1 MAKIVAKALVRN
13 SKGLYLV
20 LHRGN
25 THPRFP
31 GHIDF
36 PGGEVEPKET
46 PEAAVMREI
55 QEETGLSVDSEKLK
69 KLFAK
74 QYQQTTHVLFEAK
87 LAEPD
92 AKVFLSWEH
101 ESYRWITPEEL
112 KSLPKFPGADPY
124 YTDVV
129 NYVAG
134 ENWAWLIVSQKAV
147 V

>member
-1 MAKIVAKALVRN
+1 MVKVVAKALVRN
-13 SKGLYLV
+13 SEGLYLV
-20 LHRGN
+20 LYRGN
-25 THPRFP
+25 THPLFP

-55 QEETGLSVDSEKLK
+55 QEETGLSVNPNKLK

-74 QYQQTTHVLFEAK
+74 QYRQTTHMLFEAK

-92 AKVFLSWEH
+92 AKIALSWEH
-101 ESYRWITPEEL
+101 KSYRWITPEEL

-124 YTDVV
+124 YTD
-129 NYVAG
+129 
-134 ENWAWLIVSQKAV
+134 AV
-147 V
+147 DYLSNQ

>member
-1 MAKIVAKALVRN
+1 MAKIVAKALVRS

-20 LHRGN
+20 LYRGN
-25 THPRFP
+25 THPLFP

-55 QEETGLSVDSEKLK
+55 QEETGLLIDPNKLK

-92 AKVFLSWEH
+92 AKIALSWEH
-101 ESYRWITPEEL
+101 KSYRWITPEEL
-112 KSLPKFPGADPY
+112 KSLPKFSGADSY

-129 NYVAG
+129 DY
-134 ENWAWLIVSQKAV
+134 LSSQ
-147 V
+147 

>member
-1 MAKIVAKALVRN
+1 MTKIVAKALVR
-13 SKGLYLV
+13 SSEGLCLV

-36 PGGEVEPKET
+36 PGGEVEPEEI
-46 PEAAVMREI
+46 PEAAVAREI
-55 QEETGLSVDSEKLK
+55 QEETGLSVNPNKLK

-74 QYQQTTHVLFEAK
+74 QYRQTTHMLFEAK

-92 AKVFLSWEH
+92 AKVALSWEH
-101 ESYRWITPEEL
+101 KSYRWITPEEL
-112 KSLPKFPGADPY
+112 KSLPKFSDADPY

-129 NYVAG
+129 DYLAN
-134 ENWAWLIVSQKAV
+134 
-147 V
+147 

>member
-1 MAKIVAKALVRN
+1 MTKIVAKALVR
-13 SKGLYLV
+13 SSEGLCLV

-55 QEETGLSVDSEKLK
+55 QEETGLLIDPNKLK

-92 AKVFLSWEH
+92 AKIALSWEH
-101 ESYRWITPEEL
+101 KDYRWITPEEL
-112 KSLPKFPGADPY
+112 KRLPKFPGADPY
-124 YTDVV
+124 YTD
-129 NYVAG
+129 
-134 ENWAWLIVSQKAV
+134 AV
-147 V
+147 DYLAN

>member
-20 LHRGN
+20 LYRGN
-25 THPRFP
+25 THPLFP

-55 QEETGLSVDSEKLK
+55 QEETGLSVNPNKLK

-74 QYQQTTHVLFEAK
+74 QYRQTTHMLFEAK

-92 AKVFLSWEH
+92 AKVALSWEH
-101 ESYRWITPEEL
+101 KGYRWIAPEEL
-112 KSLPKFPGADPY
+112 KSLAKFPGADSY
-124 YTDVV
+124 YTD
-129 NYVAG
+129 
-134 ENWAWLIVSQKAV
+134 AV
-147 V
+147 DYLSNQ

>member
-1 MAKIVAKALVRN
+1 MIKIVAKALVR
-13 SKGLYLV
+13 SSEGLCLV

-55 QEETGLSVDSEKLK
+55 QEETGLLVDPKKLK
-69 KLFAK
+69 KLFTK
-74 QYQQTTHVLFEAK
+74 QYQQATHVLFEAK
-87 LAEPD
+87 LTEPD
-92 AKVFLSWEH
+92 AKVALSWEH
-101 ESYRWITPEEL
+101 KSYRWITPEEL
-112 KSLPKFPGADPY
+112 KRLPRFSGADPY

-129 NYVAG
+129 DY
-134 ENWAWLIVSQKAV
+134 LSSQ
-147 V
+147 

>member
-1 MAKIVAKALVRN
+1 MTKIVAKALVR
-13 SKGLYLV
+13 SSEGLCLV

-36 PGGEVEPKET
+36 PGGEVEPEEI
-46 PEAAVMREI
+46 PEVAVAREI
-55 QEETGLSVDSEKLK
+55 QEETGLSVNPNKLK

-74 QYQQTTHVLFEAK
+74 QYRQTTHMLFEAK

-92 AKVFLSWEH
+92 AKIALSWEH
-101 ESYRWITPEEL
+101 KDYRWITPEEL

-124 YTDVV
+124 YTDAVD
-129 NYVAG
+129 Y
-134 ENWAWLIVSQKAV
+134 LSSQ
-147 V
+147 